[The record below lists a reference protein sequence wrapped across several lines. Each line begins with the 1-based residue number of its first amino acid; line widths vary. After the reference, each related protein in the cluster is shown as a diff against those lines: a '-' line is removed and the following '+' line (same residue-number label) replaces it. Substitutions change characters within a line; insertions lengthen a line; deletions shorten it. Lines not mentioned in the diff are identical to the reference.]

1 MLKESRKI
9 KSNNNLFKY
18 YIYYP
23 RTIKENMPVLV
34 YLHGIGERGNKLYDI
49 EKYALPKYMNIF
61 EISYIVIAPQ
71 CHKDNFWD
79 YHLRDIE
86 KVIEREYKKFKFDKK
101 NIFILGSS
109 MGAYGA
115 WNYLIQRP
123 QLFKGIVSVAGGI
136 MLPIEQNLQIIKNKP
151 ILMYHGD
158 KDDVVDVSESINIY
172 NKLRNIGANNIELKI
187 IKNDNHFLSS
197 HAFKDNYIYE
207 WLDKNIE
214 GVFRNESSKYR

>member
-34 YLHGIGERGNKLYDI
+34 YLHGIGERGNKLY
-49 EKYALPKYMNIF
+49 
-61 EISYIVIAPQ
+61 
-71 CHKDNFWD
+71 HKDNFWD